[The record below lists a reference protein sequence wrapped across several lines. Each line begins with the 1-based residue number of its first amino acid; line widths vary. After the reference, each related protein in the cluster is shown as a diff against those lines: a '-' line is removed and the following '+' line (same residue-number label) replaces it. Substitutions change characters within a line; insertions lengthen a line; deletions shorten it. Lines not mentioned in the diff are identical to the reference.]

1 LARGPVPR
9 AIFFKVFKL
18 KAIVFGAV
26 CVALFSGLALI
37 LLILPIPY
45 IPVQPLANSNAVR
58 QDAYNPELNFRS
70 TSNSEIISPKHASTH
85 AVSASPQFVRR
96 QNKSQIGD
104 ISSSKSS
111 SSMPA
116 ANDHEMRVAATM
128 QKAKKPPLVLG
139 LASIKP
145 NNPIEPAHRST
156 LLPNSTSQNPVINE
170 LTEEV
175 VEEAE
180 MPLALELRKAYAQ
193 SSPPPDMSPALAIA
207 DAAFAEEVAKSG
219 ISNSQNPEYFAV
231 WQRAAR
237 RSDDILRGWLG
248 WDRFNTLSVEAK
260 NSALASLSKLEA
272 P

>member
-1 LARGPVPR
+1 
-9 AIFFKVFKL
+9 
-18 KAIVFGAV
+18 V

-45 IPVQPLANSNAVR
+45 ITVQPLAIKNAVR
-58 QDAYNPELNFRS
+58 QDAYKPALNFRS
-70 TSNSEIISPKHASTH
+70 PSNSEIISPKHASTH
-85 AVSASPQFVRR
+85 AVSASAQFVRG

-116 ANDHEMRVAATM
+116 ANDHEIRGAATT
-128 QKAKKPPLVLG
+128 QKAKNPSLVLG

-145 NNPIEPAHRST
+145 NNPIEPGHRST

-180 MPLALELRKAYAQ
+180 MPLALELRKAYAR
-193 SSPPPDMSPALAIA
+193 SSPPPDMAPALAIA
-207 DAAFAEEVAKSG
+207 DAAFEEEVAKSG

-248 WDRFNTLSVEAK
+248 WDRFNTLSIEAK
-260 NSALASLSKLEA
+260 NVALASLSKLEA